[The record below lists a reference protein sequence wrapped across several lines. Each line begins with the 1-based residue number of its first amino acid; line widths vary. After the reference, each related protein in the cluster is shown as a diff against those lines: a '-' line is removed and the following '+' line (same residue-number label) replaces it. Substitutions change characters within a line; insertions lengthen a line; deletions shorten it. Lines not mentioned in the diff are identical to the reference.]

1 MWRRLSLLRAS
12 CWHPF
17 PVWSE
22 PGEFQSQQRW
32 RSLEST
38 VNSQPAVGDVGAI
51 RPLRL
56 TFWVQLKPNVNQDSW
71 KINILL
77 VLLKIKAKETK
88 RKQVARCKW
97 APDSIPHCAALQ
109 QSLCWSS
116 RLSKLRLWFTRME
129 INLPGLG
136 LSTPWSAWHPMS
148 TMGQDIIQNPSTFI
162 CLSLHVEFIHT
173 YLYNSIYS
181 CCYFIITSSDLV
193 SSCYRLAFLVCFLV
207 LSSALPTIYTP
218 GPLPHSVVY
227 SILSYRINSSTYVFL
242 SEFFLPLL
250 TLLCQC
256 FVYSCSTLS
265 PPISFP
271 LIWFYLSLAHLF
283 LSYLFPA
290 FPAESQHIIFALI
303 LSCLLL
309 RRKAIR
315 SWQIVFKPPH
325 PQRASLPPFMDYLS
339 ELHRGWEFSR
349 TWIIHGTYTFDSC
362 CTPICQHWNNISLTI
377 PPFSNLTT

>member
-77 VLLKIKAKETK
+77 VLLKIKVKETK

-97 APDSIPHCAALQ
+97 APDSIPHGAALQ

-129 INLPGLG
+129 TNLPGLG

-162 CLSLHVEFIHT
+162 CLALQVEFIHT
-173 YLYNSIYS
+173 YL
-181 CCYFIITSSDLV
+181 SDLV
-193 SSCYRLAFLVCFLV
+193 SSCYGLAFLFCFLV
-207 LSSALPTIYTP
+207 LSSALPIYRSIYPSTP
-218 GPLPHSVVY
+218 RVPSH
-227 SILSYRINSSTYVFL
+227 TQW
-242 SEFFLPLL
+242 
-250 TLLCQC
+250 C
-256 FVYSCSTLS
+256 
-265 PPISFP
+265 
-271 LIWFYLSLAHLF
+271 
-283 LSYLFPA
+283 
-290 FPAESQHIIFALI
+290 I
-303 LSCLLL
+303 LSCPTVSILVHTFPY
-309 RRKAIR
+309 R
-315 SWQIVFKPPH
+315 S
-325 PQRASLPPFMDYLS
+325 
-339 ELHRGWEFSR
+339 FS
-349 TWIIHGTYTFDSC
+349 C
-362 CTPICQHWNNISLTI
+362 LC
-377 PPFSNLTT
+377 